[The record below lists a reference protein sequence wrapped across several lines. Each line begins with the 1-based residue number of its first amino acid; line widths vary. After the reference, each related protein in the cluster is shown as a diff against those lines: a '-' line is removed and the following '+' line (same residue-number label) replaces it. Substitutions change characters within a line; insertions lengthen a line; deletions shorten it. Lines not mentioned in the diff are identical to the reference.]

1 MPANLSALYPQT
13 VFRYQGTQSKV
24 PTTPSK
30 MTKGTYNGK
39 LCYTTQTDLSASNE
53 RGEEWNL
60 ATYTYT
66 DNKGTT
72 YYWYVAYYCAAST
85 NGGCV
90 TPDTLV
96 TLADGTQVRVDSLTG
111 NEELL
116 VWNHETGKLEKAP
129 VAYIVNHD
137 DVVAEREVISLTFA
151 NGKTVKMIGEHVFFD
166 ATLNQY
172 VAITNENADSF
183 IGHTFAALGTDGAT
197 LEKIELV
204 SVSRDVVETTV
215 YEVVSYKHL
224 TCFTEGILSTSAYL
238 DPLLNVF
245 DIDAETLAYNME
257 SVQKDIE
264 TYGLYTYD
272 DFEGLISEEAFEL
285 YNAAYLKI
293 AVGKGYI
300 TWDDILGLIDIYFNV
315 GVTPIEE

>member
-1 MPANLSALYPQT
+1 MFKY
-13 VFRYQGTQSKV
+13 QSKS
-24 PTTPSK
+24 TAGSTPVVKNNKLVYSSAK
-30 MTKGTYNGK
+30 IEANRDEYNTVIQ
-39 LCYTTQTDLSASNE
+39 YS
-53 RGEEWNL
+53 
-60 ATYTYT
+60 YT
-66 DNKGTT
+66 DNAGAT
-72 YYWYVAYYCAAST
+72 YYYYIGYHAPAQSYSNT
-85 NGGCV
+85 CV

-96 TLADGTQVRVDSLTG
+96 TLADGSQVRVDSLTG
-111 NEELL
+111 TEELL
-116 VWNHETGKLEKAP
+116 VWNHETGMLDKAP

-137 DVVAEREVISLTFA
+137 GVVSEREIIHLTFA

-166 ATLNQY
+166 VTLNKY
-172 VAITNENADSF
+172 VALDSGNVESF
-183 IGHTFAALGTDGAT
+183 IGHKFVAIDENGNAIEAV
-197 LEKIELV
+197 ELV
-204 SVSRDVVETTV
+204 SIEREVKETLV

-245 DIDAETLAYNME
+245 DINNETFAYDME

-264 TYGLYTYD
+264 TYGLYTYA
-272 DFEGLISEEAFEL
+272 DFEDLISEEAFEL

-300 TWDDILGLIDIYFNV
+300 TYQDILDLIDIYFNV